1 MAGSDESSPNAN
13 CQTVT
18 WHNYMELKERV
29 GNNIGSGLE
38 DLFRGFGNKGK
49 VYWVYNKKQ

>member
-1 MAGSDESSPNAN
+1 
-13 CQTVT
+13 
-18 WHNYMELKERV
+18 MELKERV

-38 DLFRGFGNKGK
+38 DLFREFGNKGK